1 MQLVEFKATTA
12 IDLTGFSETTN
23 LDVQDKRDIVKQ
35 IPTVLQYIN
44 ILMKVHRMSREEAE
58 TIYEK
63 ESLYYRK
70 SFMTNDKLHQCTGI
84 SLYSAF
90 LEGATN
96 NLSIQPG
103 QKSEA
108 YLESRST
115 KVKQN
120 GAADSWIQTASFVIT
135 AYGELNLRIRSGQI
149 IRMNNPIILY
159 EGDHFQPKSN
169 ERGELTIEYLP
180 AIPRQSKKIFGS
192 YVCIVLPNNGIDFKW
207 LLQDDIDRLKGY
219 SLKQNKTSA
228 NALYTSNDGS
238 IDPGFLSTKTIKHAM
253 AAYTKLRIGEFVSFE
268 GEIEEVEAS
277 DTFKSEIEN
286 KQPQTAPT
294 TQKQKPKPG
303 APIIVTDDDPFL

>member
-1 MQLVEFKATTA
+1 MTTEELKQTTS
-12 IDLTGFSETTN
+12 IDLTNFAERLN
-23 LDVQDKRDIVKQ
+23 LDVADKRDIVRQ
-35 IPTVLQYIN
+35 IPTAIQFLN
-44 ILMKVHRMSREEAE
+44 ILMKVHRMSQDEAE
-58 TIYEK
+58 TIFEK

-70 SFMTNDKLHQCTGI
+70 SFMTNDKLTQCTGI
-84 SLYSAF
+84 SLFSAF
-90 LEGATN
+90 LEIATN

-115 KVKQN
+115 KVKQT
-120 GAADSWIQTASFVIT
+120 GAQDSWVQTANFVIT

-180 AIPRQSKKIFGS
+180 CIPRKSKTIFGS

-207 LLQDDIDRLKGY
+207 LLLDDIERLKGY
-219 SLKQNKTSA
+219 SLRQNKTSA
-228 NALYTSNDGS
+228 NKLYTSQDGG

-268 GEIEEVEAS
+268 GEIEDVEAS
-277 DTFKSEIEN
+277 AAFTDE
-286 KQPQTAPT
+286 
-294 TQKQKPKPG
+294 TQNTQNIPESKETKPG
-303 APIIVTDDDPFL
+303 EPIIIEDTDPF

>member
-1 MQLVEFKATTA
+1 MDAIKFKESTSL
-12 IDLTGFSETTN
+12 DLAGFSEVTN
-23 LDVQDKRDIVKQ
+23 LDVADKRELVKQ
-35 IPTVLQYIN
+35 IPVAIQFITT
-44 ILMKVHRMSREEAE
+44 LMKIHRMSQEEAE
-58 TIYEK
+58 TIFSK

-70 SFMTNDKLHQCTGI
+70 SFQTNDKLTQCTGI

-90 LEGATN
+90 LEIAVN

-115 KVKQN
+115 KVKQT
-120 GAADSWIQTASFVIT
+120 GAADAWVQTASFVIT

-169 ERGELTIEYLP
+169 DRGELTIEYMP
-180 AIPRQSKKIFGS
+180 CIPRKSQTIYGS
-192 YVCIVLPNNGIDFKW
+192 YVCIVLPNNGLDFKW
-207 LLQDDIDRLKGY
+207 LLLDDIERLKGY
-219 SLKQNKTSA
+219 SLRQNKTSA
-228 NALYTSNDGS
+228 NALYTSEKGG

-277 DTFKSEIEN
+277 AAFTAETQN
-286 KQPQTAPT
+286 QPEPDSKEPQ
-294 TQKQKPKPG
+294 PG
-303 APIIVTDDDPFL
+303 APITFTDSEGF

>member
-1 MQLVEFKATTA
+1 MDTAKFKETTSL
-12 IDLTGFSETTN
+12 DLTGFSEVN
-23 LDVQDKRDIVKQ
+23 FLDCPDRRDLVKQ
-35 IPTVLQYIN
+35 IPVAIQFITT
-44 ILMKVHRMSREEAE
+44 LMKIHRISQEEAE
-58 TIYEK
+58 TIFSK

-70 SFMTNDKLHQCTGI
+70 SFQTNAKLMECTGI

-90 LEGATN
+90 LEIAVN

-108 YLESRST
+108 FLESRST

-120 GAADSWIQTASFVIT
+120 GAADSWIQTANFVIT

-159 EGDHFQPKSN
+159 EGDHFQPKTN
-169 ERGELTIEYLP
+169 DRGELTIEYMP
-180 AIPRQSKKIFGS
+180 CIPRKSKTIFGS

-207 LLQDDIDRLKGY
+207 LLLDDIERLKNY
-219 SLKQNKTSA
+219 SLKQNRTSA
-228 NALYTSNDGS
+228 NALYTSQDGG

-277 DTFKSEIEN
+277 PSFAAET
-286 KQPQTAPT
+286 QPTPT
-294 TQKQKPKPG
+294 PEG
-303 APIIVTDDDPFL
+303 VVVFEDDNGF

>member
-1 MQLVEFKATTA
+1 MTTGEFKNKTSL
-12 IDLTGFSETTN
+12 DLTGFAESNN
-23 LDVQDKRDIVKQ
+23 LDVADKRDLVKQ
-35 IPTVLQYIN
+35 IPVAIQFITAV
-44 ILMKVHRMSREEAE
+44 MKIHRMSMEEAE
-58 TIYEK
+58 TIFSK

-70 SFMTNDKLHQCTGI
+70 SFQTNDKLTQCTGI

-90 LEGATN
+90 LEIAVN

-115 KVKQN
+115 KVKTN

-159 EGDHFQPKSN
+159 DGDHFQPKSN

-180 AIPRQSKKIFGS
+180 CIPRKSQVIFGS

-207 LLQDDIDRLKGY
+207 LLLDDIERLKGY
-219 SLKQNKTSA
+219 SLRQNKSSA
-228 NALYTSNDGS
+228 NALYTSNNGG

-277 DTFKSEIEN
+277 AAFNEETQS
-286 KQPQTAPT
+286 QPDSKEPQ
-294 TQKQKPKPG
+294 PG
-303 APIIVTDDDPFL
+303 APITFTDSEGF

>member
-1 MQLVEFKATTA
+1 MDTAKFKETTSLE
-12 IDLTGFSETTN
+12 LTGFSEVN
-23 LDVQDKRDIVKQ
+23 FLDTPDKRDLVKQ
-35 IPTVLQYIN
+35 IPVAIQFITT
-44 ILMKVHRMSREEAE
+44 LMKIHRMSQSEAE
-58 TIYEK
+58 TIFSK

-70 SFMTNDKLHQCTGI
+70 SFQTNDKLTQCTGI

-90 LEGATN
+90 LEIAVN

-159 EGDHFQPKSN
+159 DGDHFQPKSN

-180 AIPRQSKKIFGS
+180 CIPRKSQTIFGS
-192 YVCIVLPNNGIDFKW
+192 YVCIVLPNNGLDFKW

-219 SLKQNKTSA
+219 SLKQNGASYGA
-228 NALYTSNDGS
+228 NALYTSNNGQ

-277 DTFKSEIEN
+277 AAFTAET
-286 KQPQTAPT
+286 QPTPV
-294 TQKQKPKPG
+294 PEG
-303 APIIVTDDDPFL
+303 VVVFEDDNEF

>member
-1 MQLVEFKATTA
+1 MTIAEFKATTN
-12 IDLTGFSETTN
+12 IDLSGFSETTN
-23 LDVQDKRDIVKQ
+23 LEVQDKRDIVKQ

-70 SFMTNDKLHQCTGI
+70 SFMTNDKLYQCTGI

-115 KVKQN
+115 KVKTN
-120 GAADSWIQTASFVIT
+120 GAPDAWVQTANFVIT

-159 EGDHFQPKSN
+159 DGDHFQPKSN

-180 AIPRQSKKIFGS
+180 AIPRKSKTIFGS
-192 YVCIVLPNNGIDFKW
+192 YVCIVLPNNGLDFKW
-207 LLQDDIDRLKGY
+207 LLQDDIERLKGY

-228 NALYTSNDGS
+228 NALYTSNDGG

-277 DTFKSEIEN
+277 ETFKTEIDN
-286 KQPQTAPT
+286 KQPQTN
-294 TQKQKPKPG
+294 TQELKEQNSPVV
-303 APIIVTDDDPFL
+303 ITDDDPF